1 MINIMNIKKRK
12 LFLLFCI
19 VLSILFC
26 TYVWDLI
33 SIDFGKIQIKGEY
46 FEKKH
51 NAINDPLRYFFFI
64 IFPIIV
70 YFLFQIFFE
79 KKKINF
85 EHIKI
90 KSFKFEKNNKLR
102 IINFYIIFI
111 LIFEFLSINFPV
123 NLIDIFHE
131 GQKLSAAFKSSLD
144 GKLWSGSFVTTGII
158 NESLGTKL
166 IWKIFNHQSI
176 ALMRYLE
183 IIYILIF
190 KISLIY
196 LIYLII
202 NNIYFSL
209 YGKIAFFLTT
219 SLISFFLID
228 YNPSTGDSF
237 SYRDLPIVF
246 FLIIFFKYL
255 INTDKF
261 YFPLLLIGF
270 LSASSFFWSIDRA
283 LIINFLIIFMYINM
297 LLNKRYDHIVIITLS
312 IIFFWV
318 FYYYYLGF
326 EFNYFLNN
334 TLSVLK
340 NQSYIHGIVHPTP
353 FSNMDNSSR
362 ATKSL
367 LLIILSLLISSSFFF
382 SKKKEYNNFFKL
394 VLISLSFV
402 GFCSYLYA
410 LSRSDGGH
418 IKQTTGV
425 LIIFFSLFIFYH
437 LIRYLDKFIFYKKFK
452 ISFLFISSLILII
465 LFLIIPKINIKNTIE
480 YSKRFKEFVYL
491 EDETFLTKNQNEFIK
506 IIQPLTKK
514 YKCLQLFTYDAAL
527 IYLLKIPNCSIYYF
541 TYSLGS
547 IDEQNKLINVMKEIN
562 LIIYSGQTDNWGIPP
577 QIKLTTVNNY
587 IKSTFKYQKK
597 ILDWEIRY
605 K

>member
-1 MINIMNIKKRK
+1 MNLKKK
-12 LFLLFCI
+12 NFFLLFCI
-19 VLSILFC
+19 VLSILFS
-26 TYVWDLI
+26 TYAWDLI
-33 SIDFGKIQIKGEY
+33 SIDFGKNQIIGEY

-51 NAINDPLRYFFFI
+51 NALNDPLRYFFFI
-64 IFPIIV
+64 IFPLTV

-90 KSFKFEKNNKLR
+90 KSFGFEKNNKLR

-111 LIFEFLSINFPV
+111 LIFEFFSINFPV

-131 GQKLSAAFKSSLD
+131 GQKLSAAFKSSMD

-158 NESLGTKL
+158 NETLGTKL

-196 LIYLII
+196 LFYLII
-202 NNIYFSL
+202 NNISFSL
-209 YGKIAFFLTT
+209 YGKIAFFLTI

-228 YNPSTGDSF
+228 YNLSTGDSF
-237 SYRDLPIVF
+237 SYRDLPTVF

-255 INTDKF
+255 SNMGKF

-270 LSASSFFWSIDRA
+270 LSATSFFWSIDRA
-283 LIINFLIIFMYINM
+283 LIVNFLIIFMCIYM
-297 LLNKRYDHIVIITLS
+297 LLNKRYDHIATITLS

-340 NQSYIHGIVHPTP
+340 NQNYIHGIIHPTP
-353 FSNMDNSSR
+353 FSNMDDSSR
-362 ATKSL
+362 ATRSL

-382 SKKKEYNNFFKL
+382 SEKKKYNNFFKL
-394 VLISLSFV
+394 VLISLSFA

-437 LIRYLDKFIFYKKFK
+437 LIRYLEKFILYKKFN
-452 ISFLFISSLILII
+452 ISFLNFSSLILII
-465 LFLIIPKINIKNTIE
+465 LFLFIPKINIKNTIE
-480 YSKRFKEFVYL
+480 YSKRFKQFVYL
-491 EDETFLTKNQNEFIK
+491 EDESFLSKDQKEFIK
-506 IIQPLTKK
+506 IIQPLTKR

-547 IDEQNKLINVMKEIN
+547 IDEQNKLIDTMKEIN
-562 LIIYSGQTDNWGIPP
+562 LIVYSGQTDNWGTSP
-577 QIKLTTVNNY
+577 QIKLPLVDKYINSNFLNN
-587 IKSTFKYQKK
+587 IK
-597 ILDWEIRY
+597 ILNWEVKI

>member
-1 MINIMNIKKRK
+1 MNIKKKK

-33 SIDFGKIQIKGEY
+33 SVDFGKIQIKGEY

-64 IFPIIV
+64 IFPVTV

-85 EHIKI
+85 EHIKV
-90 KSFKFEKNNKLR
+90 KNFGFEKNNKLK

-111 LIFEFLSINFPV
+111 LIFEFFSINFPV

-131 GQKLSAAFKSSLD
+131 GQKLSAAFKSSMD

-158 NESLGTKL
+158 NETLGTKL

-176 ALMRYLE
+176 GLMRYLE

-196 LIYLII
+196 LFYLII
-202 NNIYFSL
+202 NNIFFSL

-219 SLISFFLID
+219 SIISFFLID
-228 YNPSTGDSF
+228 YNLSTGDSF
-237 SYRDLPIVF
+237 SYRDLPTVF

-255 INTDKF
+255 SNMGKF

-270 LSASSFFWSIDRA
+270 LSVTSFFWSIDRA
-283 LIINFLIIFMYINM
+283 LIVNFLIIFMYINM
-297 LLNKRYDHIVIITLS
+297 LLNKRYAHIATITLS

-334 TLSVLK
+334 TLSVLS
-340 NQSYIHGIVHPTP
+340 NQNYIHGIIHPTP

-382 SKKKEYNNFFKL
+382 SEKKKYNNFFKL
-394 VLISLSFV
+394 VLITLSFA

-425 LIIFFSLFIFYH
+425 LVIFFSLFIFYH
-437 LIRYLDKFIFYKKFK
+437 LIRYLEKFILYKKFN
-452 ISFLFISSLILII
+452 ISFLHFSSLILII
-465 LFLIIPKINIKNTIE
+465 LFFFIPKINIKNTIE
-480 YSKRFKEFVYL
+480 YSKRLKQFVYL
-491 EDETFLTKNQNEFIK
+491 EDESFLTKNQNEFVN

-547 IDEQNKLINVMKEIN
+547 INEQNKLINTMKEIN
-562 LIIYSGQTDNWGIPP
+562 LIIYSGQTDNWGTSP
-577 QIKLTTVNNY
+577 QIKLPLVDNY
-587 IKSTFKYQKK
+587 INSNFLNNIK
-597 ILDWEIRY
+597 ILNWEV
-605 K
+605 KVK

>member
-1 MINIMNIKKRK
+1 MNIKKRK
-12 LFLLFCI
+12 VFLLFCI

-33 SIDFGKIQIKGEY
+33 SIDFGKIQIIGEY

-51 NAINDPLRYFFFI
+51 NTINDPLRYFFFI
-64 IFPIIV
+64 IFPVTV

-90 KSFKFEKNNKLR
+90 KSFGFEKNNKLR

-111 LIFEFLSINFPV
+111 LIFEFMSINFPV

-131 GQKLSAAFKSSLD
+131 GQKLSAAFKSSMD

-166 IWKIFNHQSI
+166 IWKIFSHQSI

-196 LIYLII
+196 LFYLII
-202 NNIYFSL
+202 NNISFSL
-209 YGKIAFFLTT
+209 YGKIAFFLTI

-228 YNPSTGDSF
+228 YNLSTGDSF
-237 SYRDLPIVF
+237 SYRDLPIIF

-255 INTDKF
+255 SNMDKF

-270 LSASSFFWSIDRA
+270 LSATSFFWSIDRA
-283 LIINFLIIFMYINM
+283 LIINFLIIFIYINM
-297 LLNKRYDHIVIITLS
+297 LLNKRYDHIATITLS

-334 TLSVLK
+334 TLSVLR
-340 NQSYIHGIVHPTP
+340 NQNYIHGIVHPTP

-382 SKKKEYNNFFKL
+382 SEKKRYKNFFKL

-425 LIIFFSLFIFYH
+425 LIIFFSLLIFYH
-437 LIRYLDKFIFYKKFK
+437 LIRYLEKFILYKKFN
-452 ISFLFISSLILII
+452 ISFLNFSSLILII
-465 LFLIIPKINIKNTIE
+465 LFLFIPKINIKNAIE
-480 YSKRFKEFVYL
+480 YSKRFKQFIYL
-491 EDETFLTKNQNEFIK
+491 EDESFLSKDQKVFIK
-506 IIQPLTKK
+506 IMQPLTKK

-527 IYLLKIPNCSIYYF
+527 IYLLKKPNCSRYYF
-541 TYSLGS
+541 IYSVGS
-547 IDEQNKLINVMKEIN
+547 LKDQKN
-562 LIIYSGQTDNWGIPP
+562 LIEEIKNTKLVIYSGQTDNWGFKP
-577 QIKLTTVNNY
+577 QIKLPLVDNY
-587 IKSTFKYQKK
+587 INSNFLNNTK
-597 ILDWEIRY
+597 ILNWEVKIR
-605 K
+605 

>member
-1 MINIMNIKKRK
+1 MNIKKKK

-33 SIDFGKIQIKGEY
+33 SIDFGKNQIVGEY

-51 NAINDPLRYFFFI
+51 NALNDPLRYFFFI
-64 IFPIIV
+64 VFPLTV

-85 EHIKI
+85 EHIKV
-90 KSFKFEKNNKLR
+90 KNFGFEKNNKLK

-111 LIFEFLSINFPV
+111 LIFEFFSINFPV

-131 GQKLSAAFKSSLD
+131 GQKLSAAFKSSMD

-158 NESLGTKL
+158 NETLGTKL

-176 ALMRYLE
+176 GLMRYLE

-196 LIYLII
+196 LFYLII
-202 NNIYFSL
+202 NNIFFSL

-219 SLISFFLID
+219 SIISFFLID
-228 YNPSTGDSF
+228 YNLSTGDSF
-237 SYRDLPIVF
+237 SYRDLPTVF

-255 INTDKF
+255 SNMGKF

-270 LSASSFFWSIDRA
+270 LSVTSFFWSIDRA
-283 LIINFLIIFMYINM
+283 LIVNFLIIFMYINM
-297 LLNKRYDHIVIITLS
+297 LLNKRYAHIATITLS

-334 TLSVLK
+334 TLSVLS
-340 NQSYIHGIVHPTP
+340 NQNYIHGIIHPTP

-382 SKKKEYNNFFKL
+382 SEKKKYNNFFKL
-394 VLISLSFV
+394 VLITLSFA

-425 LIIFFSLFIFYH
+425 LVIFFSLFIFYH
-437 LIRYLDKFIFYKKFK
+437 LIRYLEKFILYKKFN
-452 ISFLFISSLILII
+452 ISFLHFSSLILII
-465 LFLIIPKINIKNTIE
+465 LFFFIPKINIKNTIE
-480 YSKRFKEFVYL
+480 YSKRLKQFVYL
-491 EDETFLTKNQNEFIK
+491 EDESFLTKNQNEFVN

-547 IDEQNKLINVMKEIN
+547 INEQNKLINTMKEIN
-562 LIIYSGQTDNWGIPP
+562 LIIYSGQTDNWGTSP
-577 QIKLTTVNNY
+577 QIKLPLVDNY
-587 IKSTFKYQKK
+587 INSNFLNNIK
-597 ILDWEIRY
+597 ILNWEV
-605 K
+605 KVK

>member
-1 MINIMNIKKRK
+1 MNLKKK
-12 LFLLFCI
+12 NFFLLFCI
-19 VLSILFC
+19 VLSILFS
-26 TYVWDLI
+26 TYAWDLI
-33 SIDFGKIQIKGEY
+33 SIDFGKNQIIGEY

-51 NAINDPLRYFFFI
+51 NALNDPLRYFFFI
-64 IFPIIV
+64 IFPLTV

-90 KSFKFEKNNKLR
+90 KNFGFEKNNKLR

-111 LIFEFLSINFPV
+111 LIFEFFSINFPV

-131 GQKLSAAFKSSLD
+131 GQKLSAAFKSSMD

-158 NESLGTKL
+158 NETLGTKL

-196 LIYLII
+196 LFYLII
-202 NNIYFSL
+202 NNISFSL
-209 YGKIAFFLTT
+209 YGKIAFFLTI

-228 YNPSTGDSF
+228 YNLSTGDSF
-237 SYRDLPIVF
+237 SYRDLPTVF

-255 INTDKF
+255 SNMGKF

-270 LSASSFFWSIDRA
+270 LSATSFFWSIDRA
-283 LIINFLIIFMYINM
+283 LIVNFLIIFMCIYM
-297 LLNKRYDHIVIITLS
+297 LLNKRYDHIATITLS

-340 NQSYIHGIVHPTP
+340 NQNYIHGIIHPTP
-353 FSNMDNSSR
+353 FSNMDDSSR
-362 ATKSL
+362 ATRSL

-382 SKKKEYNNFFKL
+382 SEKKKYNNFFKL
-394 VLISLSFV
+394 VLISLSFA

-437 LIRYLDKFIFYKKFK
+437 LIRYLEKFILYKKFN
-452 ISFLFISSLILII
+452 ISFLHFSSLIIII
-465 LFLIIPKINIKNTIE
+465 LFLFIPKINIKNTIE
-480 YSKRFKEFVYL
+480 YSKRLKQFVYL
-491 EDETFLTKNQNEFIK
+491 EDESFLTKNQNEFIN
-506 IIQPLTKK
+506 IMQPLTKK

-547 IDEQNKLINVMKEIN
+547 IDEQNKLINTMKEIN
-562 LIIYSGQTDNWGIPP
+562 LIVYSGQTDNWGTSP
-577 QIKLTTVNNY
+577 QIKLPLVDKYINSNFLNN
-587 IKSTFKYQKK
+587 IK
-597 ILDWEIRY
+597 ILNWEVKI